1 MKVKICGIRN
11 ESDAITAIDAGANA
25 LGFLIGLTHKAED
38 GISVEAAKKII
49 YNMPPFVSSTMVT
62 HLTDANEIVDIA
74 REINVTTIQIHD
86 YVEPNVLVQ
95 IRASLPGV
103 KLIKTIPV
111 ITENNALELM
121 TEFQNF
127 SDALLLDT
135 VTNERIGGT
144 GKTHDWSISR
154 RIVDSAHIPVI
165 LAGGLNPLNI
175 ADAIQKVSPYG
186 VDVNSGVEV
195 NGNKDILLTRAFVAN
210 ALLAV

>member
-210 ALLAV
+210 ALLAI